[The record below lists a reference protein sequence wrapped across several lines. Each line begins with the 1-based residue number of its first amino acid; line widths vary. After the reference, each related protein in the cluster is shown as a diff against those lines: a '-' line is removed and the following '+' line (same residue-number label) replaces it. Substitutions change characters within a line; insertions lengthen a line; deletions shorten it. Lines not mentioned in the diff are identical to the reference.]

1 MWLVGSVHEGD
12 DGAQEIEL
20 LNCNPKKK
28 KKKKKKNERKGRKRY
43 DIARFGPSSTRFCSP
58 LLAQNASYHLTQC
71 SSTKRTKLE
80 LCFL

>member
-28 KKKKKKNERKGRKRY
+28 KRRRRKMREKGGRGM
-43 DIARFGPSSTRFCSP
+43 ILPGFGQAHTGFI
-58 LLAQNASYHLTQC
+58 LH
-71 SSTKRTKLE
+71 
-80 LCFL
+80 F